1 MSPVAGSPPG
11 WHRHRHRAWLPALP
25 LPLAAA
31 LAAGL
36 APSPLSSAP
45 RDPGFP
51 SCPPPVPAEGSA
63 PGGSPYPAGGE
74 DLPVAL
80 LLRRQ
85 GRELLHG
92 EHAGAPAAAAA
103 VGAPPLSPAPC
114 APLPQP
120 HTAHTPHTHTHLPGS
135 GLGGLRILSARPPAP
150 SRLLRP
156 IITNLGEK
164 AAASPPLSHTK
175 ALPLGDELGDSPRG
189 HVSPLRDL
197 PRGAVGT
204 VCVPPGQPSGGG
216 SRARPSPPPQ

>member
-1 MSPVAGSPPG
+1 MESMPG
-11 WHRHRHRAWLPALP
+11 LLLLLLLLGLLHFLLPPALP
-25 LPLAAA
+25 Y
-31 LAAGL
+31 
-36 APSPLSSAP
+36 LS
-45 RDPGFP
+45 RT
-51 SCPPPVPAEGSA
+51 
-63 PGGSPYPAGGE
+63 
-74 DLPVAL
+74 
-80 LLRRQ
+80 Q
-85 GRELLHG
+85 
-92 EHAGAPAAAAA
+92 
-103 VGAPPLSPAPC
+103 
-114 APLPQP
+114 
-120 HTAHTPHTHTHLPGS
+120 HTHSTHTHLPGS

-204 VCVPPGQPSGGG
+204 ACVPPGQPSGGG